1 MHFDSL
7 LQLQHAVDGK
17 TSLFENVNIDWL
29 LIQDDYVDFSDD
41 DLDTVS
47 AINQSDSKFSWCSAE
62 IPLSLLKR
70 SPF

>member
-47 AINQSDSKFSWCSAE
+47 AINQSDSKFS
-62 IPLSLLKR
+62 
-70 SPF
+70 